1 MRRIAVFL
9 IGVLVVVGAA
19 ACGGDDGA
27 SDIPAGVSSAVEAF
41 TEAINT
47 YDTEALLA
55 VTTEG
60 FTWES
65 TGPVQ
70 SRAEFVDHFEANYE
84 AQNFSLE
91 VTGELMVEADGDGY
105 VAEEPGRVTSNA
117 YNEDGRSTYRLVE
130 LGGSWLVE
138 EFRWYEDGVD
148 E

>member
-1 MRRIAVFL
+1 M
-9 IGVLVVVGAA
+9 
-19 ACGGDDGA
+19 
-27 SDIPAGVSSAVEAF
+27 SSAVEAF

-105 VAEEPGRVTSNA
+105 VAEEPGARDVKRVQR
-117 YNEDGRSTYRLVE
+117 GRAFYLSFGRARGL
-130 LGGSWLVE
+130 LAG
-138 EFRWYEDGVD
+138 
-148 E
+148 